1 MADVQ
6 TEEEGVGDQAGQGG
20 RDQAVQDLA
29 SSVRSLSFSHRSPR
43 AGCVRRGHCPSRAG
57 SGCQRGRCRL
67 SSWKAAALVHVGDD
81 ESLD

>member
-1 MADVQ
+1 MQA
-6 TEEEGVGDQAGQGG
+6 EEEGVGDQAGQGG
-20 RDQAVQDLA
+20 RHQAVQNLVGF
-29 SSVRSLSFSHRSPR
+29 VRSLCFSHRSPR
-43 AGCVRRGHCPSRAG
+43 AGRVLRGHCPSRVG